1 MNDVVDC
8 IMISRP
14 QIQARG
20 LGKAMVWDKLPPFEE
35 GTSNIDLSAMTVDPD
50 VSGGYYC
57 TVSVVNGTDENG
69 RTLFA
74 EFSVEMDEDSA
85 GWSIEQGTK
94 QPYPDFS
101 GWTFEQFMAW
111 YFSFE
116 PYKIDGKSATLL
128 LGSDVSGDCDIIAS
142 DGKTTL
148 KKKVGA
154 LKNNVIAGCYYLGAD
169 GLYYLV
175 NLGETDRVHLEIA
188 GIGHIES
195 FYPHL
200 SPAGLSITPFAF
212 YGEHSITLVGDYQT
226 RYMYHREKISDTTD
240 SNCRLA
246 SEEDPPV
253 LVDPVY
259 IGGTP
264 YWFDWIF
271 DRTYTESWSVTV
283 IYTNDPLSPSVGT
296 VTASGIRT
304 VHEVKSSPIYFGD
317 QTYWDEFS
325 EDYDGDEYRREEIIE
340 GCDLPLAPFEVPW
353 EIGETFHT
361 RVMKKPGEEI
371 YFCVRSDSLTPD
383 NKRTYWV
390 VNSAGPYA
398 YGDSSS
404 LVVGGIQ
411 MLIDNV
417 YSIH

>member
-1 MNDVVDC
+1 VEKQAGVIQAIIEYMWERGY
-8 IMISRP
+8 SRP
-14 QIQARG
+14 TMTA
-20 LGKAMVWDKLPPFEE
+20 KL
-35 GTSNIDLSAMTVDPD
+35 TLSAEAK
-50 VSGGYYC
+50 G
-57 TVSVVNGTDENG
+57 E
-69 RTLFA
+69 
-74 EFSVEMDEDSA
+74 VEIRA
-85 GWSIEQGTK
+85 K
-94 QPYPDFS
+94 
-101 GWTFEQFMAW
+101 
-111 YFSFE
+111 
-116 PYKIDGKSATLL
+116 
-128 LGSDVSGDCDIIAS
+128 

-148 KKKVGA
+148 VEKVVA

-175 NLGETDRVHLEIA
+175 NLGETDRLHFETT
-188 GIGHIES
+188 GIGQIEY

-200 SPAGLSITPFAF
+200 SPAGLSITPFTF
-212 YGEHSITLVGDYQT
+212 YGEHSITLIGEYET
-226 RYMYHREKISDTTD
+226 SYRYHREKISDTTD

-259 IGGTP
+259 IGGTW

-271 DRTYTESWSVTV
+271 DRTYQESWSVTV
-283 IYTNDPLSPSVGT
+283 IYTDDPLSPPVGT

-325 EDYDGDEYRREEIIE
+325 EDYDGDEYRREEVIE

-353 EIGETFHT
+353 TIGETFHT
-361 RVMKKPGEEI
+361 RVMKKSGEEI

-398 YGDSSS
+398 YGDSIY
-404 LVVGGIQ
+404 LVVGGVQ

-417 YSIH
+417 YYVH